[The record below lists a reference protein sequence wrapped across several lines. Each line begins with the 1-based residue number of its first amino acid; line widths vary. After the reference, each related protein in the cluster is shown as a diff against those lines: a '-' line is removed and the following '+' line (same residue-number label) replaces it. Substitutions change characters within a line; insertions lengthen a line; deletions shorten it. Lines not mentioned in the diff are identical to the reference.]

1 MKLKRLKA
9 FKHNFLKMCILIFGN
24 QNSSEINSYNDN
36 LESNF
41 KCLLKIIYNFHYS
54 RKKLLFIVP
63 KYLYENKHSVFIKN
77 SYHQVFLKEKLFN
90 GFICN
95 RKYVLKEDVVGG
107 SKNLRKLLEI
117 DVVIIFDVVKK
128 DKGLLNELNSLDIPI
143 ICFGISD
150 QKFFEKN
157 FSFFGCL
164 QKVNNKNLEFYW
176 FLISLL
182 IKR

>member
-9 FKHNFLKMCILIFGN
+9 LKYNFFKMCLVIFGN
-24 QNSSEINSYNDN
+24 QNLSGLNFNTEN

-41 KCLLKIIYNFHYS
+41 KYLLKVIYNFHYS

-63 KYLYENKHSVFIKN
+63 KYLYENKYTVSIKN
-77 SYHQVFLKEKLFN
+77 SSHSIFLKESWVN

-95 RKYVLKEDVVGG
+95 RKYVLRDVVG
-107 SKNLRKLLEI
+107 SKTFKKLLGI
-117 DVVIIFDVVKK
+117 DAVIIFDVTKK
-128 DKGLLNELNSLDIPI
+128 DRGLLNELNSLDVPI
-143 ICFGISD
+143 ICCGISN
-150 QKFFEKN
+150 QKIFEKN

-164 QKVNNKNLEFYW
+164 QKVNKKSLEFYW

-182 IKR
+182 IQR